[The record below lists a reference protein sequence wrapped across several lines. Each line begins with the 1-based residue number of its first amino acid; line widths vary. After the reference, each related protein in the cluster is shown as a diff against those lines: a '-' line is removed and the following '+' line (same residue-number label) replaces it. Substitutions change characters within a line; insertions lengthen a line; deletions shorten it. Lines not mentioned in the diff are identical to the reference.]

1 MELIGKV
8 QVAKNKFIEYGYTEG
23 VLEDPITFDDA
34 WEKAYAVRAID
45 NADFGDEDGYN
56 NAAVAVESDYFEV
69 FLPHD
74 FLEFHGIA
82 TDNAEEDREL
92 LMKEAG
98 NLATLFDMW
107 EEGMVFDL
115 VLKNEHGEEIE
126 RISPVSEDVNDYNV
140 ADIWKQCGGSDF

>member
-23 VLEDPITFDDA
+23 VLDDPITFDDA
-34 WEKAYAVRAID
+34 WEKAFVVRASD
-45 NADFGDEDGYN
+45 DAEFGDEDGYN
-56 NAAVAVESDYFEV
+56 NAAVTVESDYFEV

-82 TDNAEEDREL
+82 TGNEEEDREL
-92 LMKEAG
+92 LMKEAN

-140 ADIWKQCGGSDF
+140 ADVWKQCGGTEI

>member
-23 VLEDPITFDDA
+23 VLDDPITFDDA
-34 WEKAYAVRAID
+34 WEKAFVVRGSDDAE
-45 NADFGDEDGYN
+45 FGDEDGYN
-56 NAAVAVESDYFEV
+56 NAAVTVESDYFEV

-82 TDNAEEDREL
+82 TGNEEEDREL
-92 LMKEAG
+92 LMKEAN
-98 NLATLFDMW
+98 NLATLFDMC